1 MRKKDVNGLRP
12 CNTCGEVLSAD
23 SEHFYQ
29 KKNGALSSE
38 CRDCFRHRSSRNQKA
53 RHHAGGVDYH
63 LSYIARSV
71 RQRSRKTG
79 VKCDID
85 AEFLKV
91 LLKRQSSLCAISG
104 IPLSFIKGQGHI
116 PTNASVDRI
125 NSAKGYTKDNVHLVA
140 HQVNTMKSNLSI
152 DQLMDWCELVLKRR
166 HNT

>member
-1 MRKKDVNGLRP
+1 MRKKDVNGFRP
-12 CNTCGEVLSAD
+12 CNTCSELLSAD

-29 KKNGALSSE
+29 KKDGSLSSE
-38 CRDCFRHRSSRNQKA
+38 CRNCFCQRSSRNQKV
-53 RHHAGGVDYH
+53 RHHAGGIDYH
-63 LSYIARSV
+63 LSYIARGV
-71 RQRSRKTG
+71 RQRARKSG
-79 VKCDID
+79 IKCNIN

-91 LLKRQSSLCAISG
+91 LLERQGGLCAISG

-125 NSAKGYTKDNVHLVA
+125 DSAEGYTKDNVQLVA

-152 DQLMDWCELVLKRR
+152 DQLMDWCKLVLNRR